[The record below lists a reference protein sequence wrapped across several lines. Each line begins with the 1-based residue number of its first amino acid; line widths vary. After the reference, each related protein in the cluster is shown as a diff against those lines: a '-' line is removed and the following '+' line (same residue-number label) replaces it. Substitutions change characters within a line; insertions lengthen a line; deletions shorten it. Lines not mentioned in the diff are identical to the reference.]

1 MKAMSASN
9 ASVSFS
15 PTIVS
20 RGASSTSV
28 VSASPT
34 LLMVASSATRF
45 CVSSMSRAV
54 RSATLRLAA
63 RVVSSE
69 TSRSSKA
76 CSRSRFWREIVPRIS
91 SPTSSGTKM
100 ADSAGSPLM
109 WSGCPSSRP
118 RSRSFSVIS
127 SGCFVSRTC
136 FRKPMIGRAS

>member
-9 ASVSFS
+9 ASRSFS
-15 PTIVS
+15 PTIDNSGVS
-20 RGASSTSV
+20 SSSV
-28 VSASPT
+28 VSVSPT

-45 CVSSMSRAV
+45 CVSSMSRPV

-76 CSRSRFWREIVPRIS
+76 CSRSRFCREITPNTS
-91 SPTSSGTKM
+91 SPTSIGTKT

-109 WSGCPSSRP
+109 
-118 RSRSFSVIS
+118 
-127 SGCFVSRTC
+127 
-136 FRKPMIGRAS
+136 